1 MSFDGN
7 VSGGVF
13 NTVGATNNKPFF
25 CYQCNRT
32 VRVTISPS
40 SDPSCPLCHDGFLE
54 EYENPN
60 PNSGS
65 SFQNPNPFSDPY
77 LSLSDPFA
85 SFLPLLFP
93 SSSSS
98 TTTSSPSPASV
109 DLHNR
114 SPFGSAGSGHG
125 DPFAFDP
132 LTFIQNHLNDLRS
145 SGAHIEFVIQNNPSE
160 PGFRLPANLGD
171 YFIGPGLEQLIQQ
184 LAENDPN
191 RYGTPPASKSAI
203 DSLPSVKITKNHL
216 YSEFNQCAVCMDEF
230 DEGTQ
235 ANQMPCK
242 HLYHKD
248 CIVPWLELHNSCP
261 VCRHELPTDDPDY
274 ERTVREAQGTSGV
287 NDGHG
292 SGVADGA
299 QRPAG
304 DNRTVERSFRISL
317 PWPFRSRGSGSG
329 SGDNVE
335 ARQEDLD

>member
-1 MSFDGN
+1 MSLDGDVN
-7 VSGGVF
+7 GGGA
-13 NTVGATNNKPFF
+13 NTVGVTNKLFF

-32 VRVTISPS
+32 VTVTVSPS
-40 SDPSCPLCHDGFLE
+40 CDPSCPICNEGFVE

-60 PNSGS
+60 PNPGS
-65 SFQNPNPFSDPY
+65 AFQNLNPFTEPFVT
-77 LSLSDPFA
+77 LSDPFS

-98 TTTSSPSPASV
+98 ITTSSSSAASV
-109 DLHNR
+109 DLNNPSLSGSNR
-114 SPFGSAGSGHG
+114 SGRG
-125 DPFAFDP
+125 DPFNPF
-132 LTFIQNHLNDLRS
+132 TFIQNHLNDLRS

-160 PGFRLPANLGD
+160 PGIRLPANIGD

-216 YSEFNQCAVCMDEF
+216 NSEFNQCAVCMDEF
-230 DEGTQ
+230 EEETE
-235 ANQMPCK
+235 AKQMPCK

-248 CIVPWLELHNSCP
+248 CILPWLELHNSCP

-274 ERTVREAQGTSGV
+274 ERRVRGAQGTGGGNDSGS
-287 NDGHG
+287 
-292 SGVADGA
+292 SGGGDNGQSSV
-299 QRPAG
+299 G

-317 PWPFRSRGSGSG
+317 PWPFGARGSASG
-329 SGDNVE
+329 SGDNAE
-335 ARQEDLD
+335 TRQEDLD